1 MTNPDTGKPKGF
13 GFADFADAD
22 SAASAVRNLNDYEI
36 QGRKIRVDWP
46 HNQEKDSSPQS
57 TDQAASGPGQDGII
71 GPSGTA
77 VAGLPPFPPGTDL
90 PPNLKATDA
99 ISQTLN
105 ALPPQQLLDVLTQM
119 KSLAVSDPNKATEL
133 LKQAPQLSYAIFQAL
148 ILMNLVDPK
157 ILAQVVEQTARPQ
170 QATMPQQQQLQPTA
184 QQYPGYAPPAQ
195 PGMPMTSLQMM
206 GSRQPPPQQ
215 PPPQPQYGQLVMQ
228 QQQQQPQPQ
237 PPAGQMSQEEMIRQ
251 VLAMD
256 QRTIDSLPPT
266 ERMQIIQLRQQ
277 LGVR

>member
-13 GFADFADAD
+13 GFADYADAD
-22 SAASAVRNLNDYEI
+22 QAASAVRNLNDYEV

-46 HNQEKDSSPQS
+46 HNQEKD
-57 TDQAASGPGQDGII
+57 DQPPTTTESAPNPPTTI
-71 GPSGTA
+71 P
-77 VAGLPPFPPGTDL
+77 LPPLPPGVDL
-90 PPNLKATDA
+90 APNLKCTDA
-99 ISQTLN
+99 ISNTLN

-119 KSLAVSDPNKATEL
+119 KSLAVSDPVRATEL

-157 ILAQVVEQTARPQ
+157 ILAQVVEQATRPQ
-170 QATMPQQQQLQPTA
+170 PPINVPIPQPAPQQYAPYPTPVQNPQMVPTRPPQPYPQQPVPQQQA
-184 QQYPGYAPPAQ
+184 AP
-195 PGMPMTSLQMM
+195 
-206 GSRQPPPQQ
+206 
-215 PPPQPQYGQLVMQ
+215 
-228 QQQQQPQPQ
+228 
-237 PPAGQMSQEEMIRQ
+237 QMSHEEMIRQ
-251 VLAMD
+251 VMAMD